1 MRKIRYAVAM
11 SLDGY
16 IAGPNDEADWIPL
29 DPEVNFGELW
39 AQFDTL
45 LMGRR
50 TYEAAI
56 ARLGKWSMQG
66 LKTFVVSRTLRQ
78 ADHPD
83 VTILSELGRDCL
95 AQTERQRRLADGRG
109 QPLSSSAG
117 DARGGHRR
125 GKHRAGIIGGRCR
138 ASAPSPTTIQI
149 EIVQPQSLSVRAG
162 VFDLSSAA
170 LSAQKSYLTR
180 PKIRFLRKRLAYPRP
195 FTRS

>member
-78 ADHPD
+78 ADHPE
-83 VTILSELGRDCL
+83 VTILSELGRDWM
-95 AQTERQRRLADGRG
+95 QTLRKQSGKDVWLMGGGNLFRHLLEMHEVDTVEVSIVPVLLGGGVALLPPPPQQSKLR
-109 QPLSSSAG
+109 LSS
-117 DARGGHRR
+117 HRVYR
-125 GKHRAGIIGGRCR
+125 SGLVSLIY
-138 ASAPSPTTIQI
+138 Q
-149 EIVQPQSLSVRAG
+149 VQH
-162 VFDLSSAA
+162 
-170 LSAQKSYLTR
+170 
-180 PKIRFLRKRLAYPRP
+180 
-195 FTRS
+195 